1 MLLAT
6 AVAACTATCYIDTVA
21 KRQMRYCPTAQSP
34 SSCAGQGIVVS
45 VSAGVS
51 IWSNFKKARGYL
63 SPPPRFTPAL
73 LVRVRS
79 RIASRHF
86 IALSIFCY
94 TVLTMCF
101 ALLQR
106 FLARA
111 LQPFV
116 SRGWC
121 QDKCGRMGKKLAGLE
136 AGHACFCDDTLATPT
151 ATVAEAQCNTTCIA
165 DVMETCGGIYRLEVR
180 LDH

>member
-1 MLLAT
+1 
-6 AVAACTATCYIDTVA
+6 
-21 KRQMRYCPTAQSP
+21 
-34 SSCAGQGIVVS
+34 
-45 VSAGVS
+45 
-51 IWSNFKKARGYL
+51 
-63 SPPPRFTPAL
+63 
-73 LVRVRS
+73 
-79 RIASRHF
+79 
-86 IALSIFCY
+86 
-94 TVLTMCF
+94 MCF